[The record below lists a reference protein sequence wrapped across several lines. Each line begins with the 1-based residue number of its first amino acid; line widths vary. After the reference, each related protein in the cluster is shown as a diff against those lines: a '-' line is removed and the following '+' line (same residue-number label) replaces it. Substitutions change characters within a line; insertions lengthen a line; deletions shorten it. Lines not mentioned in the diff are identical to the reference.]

1 MQYAFEDGVYSPS
14 IGFTLAFGDSVKEL
28 MPLSGI
34 SNGVGGLL
42 GIYLTTSTQMA
53 KE

>member
-1 MQYAFEDGVYSPS
+1 MQFTFEDGVYSPS

-34 SNGVGGLL
+34 SSGVGALL
-42 GIYLTTSTQMA
+42 GVYLTTSI
-53 KE
+53 

>member
-1 MQYAFEDGVYSPS
+1 MQSTFEGGVYSPS

-34 SNGVGGLL
+34 FLSVGSLL
-42 GIYLTTSTQMA
+42 GVYLTTSF
-53 KE
+53 